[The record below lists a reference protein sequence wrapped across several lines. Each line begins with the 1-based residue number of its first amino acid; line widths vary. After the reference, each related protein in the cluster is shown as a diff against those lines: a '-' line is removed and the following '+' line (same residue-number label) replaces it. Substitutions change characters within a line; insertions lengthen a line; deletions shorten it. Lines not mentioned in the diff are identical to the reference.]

1 MIMMLTQAK
10 YNGDLYVIE
19 KEPYQITADTDAN
32 LIYVPMDSVDGY
44 RELNPNLPII
54 GYGYSTIR
62 VNREPYLDSLE
73 TIVTTESNA
82 PLMSALYTKGLAANE
97 NYMTLAEAKA
107 VTNEQLDGLLNGNSA
122 VTSFNEFKYFT
133 NVTKVG
139 TSDDANA
146 SKTSAPFR
154 QATGLKYIT
163 LPPSVKELGARAFDL
178 CKNVDRINGLEN
190 VTKFNHCS
198 LQATFSSASSMV
210 IDTLYVDKLGG
221 DMQLN
226 NVYKSEYIIKNI
238 VINSKV
244 TSIPQGAF
252 MRSIHTESIT
262 LPNSLTTIGALTN
275 NTNGAFNGCQNL
287 KRVNSDID
295 GIINIPNGVTTI
307 GWQAFN
313 LETTDNFYINEINIP
328 DSVIEIGTQAFAHHK
343 GVNTINIGSGITTID
358 KYAFNDVGSL
368 STAFTMTITA
378 TTPPTW
384 DGRLNNNTEYITI
397 YVPAESVDAYKA
409 ASGWSNYAD
418 HIKPIE

>member
-1 MIMMLTQAK
+1 MLTQAK

-32 LIYVPMDSVDGY
+32 IIYVPMDSVEGY
-44 RELNPNLPII
+44 KELNPNLPII

-163 LPPSVKELGARAFDL
+163 LPPSVKELGARAFDA
-178 CKNVDRINGLEN
+178 CSNVDRINGLEN
-190 VTKFNHCS
+190 VTKFGHCS
-198 LQATFSSASSMV
+198 LQSTFAVNSSMN
-210 IDTLYVDKLGG
+210 INTLYLDKLDGAANF
-221 DMQLN
+221 N
-226 NVYKSEYIIKNI
+226 NVNHSEYVIKNI
-238 VINSKV
+238 VIKDGITTIPKSAFYGNYHIETIAIPNSV
-244 TSIPQGAF
+244 TSIVQSAF
-252 MRSIHTESIT
+252 ATCKEI
-262 LPNSLTTIGALTN
+262 
-275 NTNGAFNGCQNL
+275 
-287 KRVNSDID
+287 KRINSDVD
-295 GIINIPNGVTTI
+295 GIINIPNSITSI
-307 GWQAFN
+307 GNDAFVVGN
-313 LETTDNFYINEINIP
+313 KIYNEYITEINIP
-328 DSVIEIGTQAFAHHK
+328 DSVTTIGSWAFAYYTK
-343 GVNTINIGSGITTID
+343 CNTLNIGSGITSIGTD
-358 KYAFNDVGSL
+358 AFNYVGNDVDK
-368 STAFTMTITA
+368 FTMTCKA
-378 TTPPTW
+378 VNPPTW
-384 DGRLNNNTEYITI
+384 DGYLNSVEDITI
-397 YVPAESVDAYKA
+397 YVPSESVDNFKA
-409 ASGWSNYAD
+409 ANGWKKYAD

>member
-1 MIMMLTQAK
+1 MLTQAK

-19 KEPYQITADTDAN
+19 KEPYTISADTDAN
-32 LIYVPMDSVDGY
+32 IIYVPMDSVDGY

-97 NYMTLAEAKA
+97 NYMTLGEAKA

-178 CKNVDRINGLEN
+178 CKNIDRINGLEN

-198 LQATFSSASSMV
+198 LQATFASDSSMN
-210 IDTLYVDKLGG
+210 INTLYVEKLGG
-221 DMQLN
+221 KLCLN
-226 NVYKSEYIIKNI
+226 NVFNSEYVIKNIIIKNG
-238 VINSKV
+238 V
-244 TSIPQGAF
+244 TEIPEGAF
-252 MRSIHTESIT
+252 AVIFHTESIYI
-262 LPNSLTTIGALTN
+262 PNTVTSIGVTTAN
-275 NTNGAFNGCQNL
+275 SSGAFVGCKNL
-287 KRVNSDID
+287 KSLNSNTE
-295 GIINIPNGVTTI
+295 GIINIPDSVTTI
-307 GWQAFN
+307 GWQAF
-313 LETTDNFYINEINIP
+313 YIGKNIFNNNIRVINIP
-328 DSVIEIGTQAFAHHK
+328 DSVTTICQWAFA
-343 GVNTINIGSGITTID
+343 NYSNCNALNIGSGITSIGAS
-358 KYAFNDVGSL
+358 AFNYVGS
-368 STAFTMTITA
+368 SANTFTMTIKA
-378 TTPPTW
+378 LTPPTW
-384 DGRLNNNTEYITI
+384 DGALNNIEDITI
-397 YVPAESVDAYKA
+397 FVPAESVDLYKA

>member
-1 MIMMLTQAK
+1 MLTQAK

-19 KEPYQITADTDAN
+19 KEPYTISADTDAN
-32 LIYVPMDSVDGY
+32 IIYVPMDSVDGY
-44 RELNPNLPII
+44 KELNPNLPII

-163 LPPSVKELGARAFDL
+163 LPSSVKELGARAFDL

-210 IDTLYVDKLGG
+210 IDTIFVDKLGG
-221 DMQLN
+221 ELQFN
-226 NVYKSEYIIKNI
+226 NVYDSEYQIKNI
-238 VINSKV
+238 VINDGI
-244 TSIPQGAF
+244 TTIPQGAF
-252 MRSIHTESIT
+252 FKCFNTESIT
-262 LPNSLTTIGALTN
+262 IPESVTTIGLSGT
-275 NTNGAFNGCQNL
+275 TSSGAFNGCKNL

-295 GIINIPNGVTTI
+295 GIINIPNNVTLI
-307 GWQAFN
+307 GNQ
-313 LETTDNFYINEINIP
+313 TFYVGRYVYNNDIKVINIP
-328 DSVIEIGTQAFAHHK
+328 DSVTTICNTAFANYSNC
-343 GVNTINIGSGITTID
+343 NTLNIGSGITSIGAS
-358 KYAFNDVGSL
+358 AFNYVGS
-368 STAFTMTITA
+368 SANTFTMTIKA
-378 TTPPTW
+378 LTPPTW
-384 DGRLNNNTEYITI
+384 DGALNNIEDITI
-397 YVPAESVDAYKA
+397 FVSSESVDAYKA

>member
-1 MIMMLTQAK
+1 MMLIQAK

-32 LIYVPMDSVDGY
+32 IIYVPMDSVDGY
-44 RELNPNLPII
+44 KELNPNLPII

-82 PLMSALYTKGLAANE
+82 NLMSALYTKGLAANE

-122 VTSFNEFKYFT
+122 ITSFNEFKYFT

-163 LPPSVKELGARAFDL
+163 LPPSVKELGARAFDA
-178 CKNVDRINGLEN
+178 CSNVDRINGLEN

-198 LQATFSSASSMV
+198 LQSTFAVNSSMN
-210 IDTLYVDKLGG
+210 INTLNIEKLNGSG
-221 DMQLN
+221 SFN
-226 NVYKSEYIIKNI
+226 NLTHSEYIIKNI
-238 VINSKV
+238 VIKDGVTQILTSAFNANYHIENITIPNTV
-244 TSIPQGAF
+244 TSIGNNAF
-252 MRSIHTESIT
+252 AECKEIRRI
-262 LPNSLTTIGALTN
+262 
-275 NTNGAFNGCQNL
+275 
-287 KRVNSDID
+287 NSDKD
-295 GIINIPNGVTTI
+295 GIINIPNSITSI
-307 GWQAFN
+307 GNSAFVVGN
-313 LETTDNFYINEINIP
+313 KIYNEYITEINIP
-328 DSVIEIGTQAFAHHK
+328 DSVTTIGEWAFAYYTK
-343 GVNTINIGSGITTID
+343 CNTLNIGSGITSIGKD
-358 KYAFNDVGSL
+358 AFNYVGNDVDK
-368 STAFTMTITA
+368 FTMTCKA
-378 TTPPTW
+378 LTPPTW
-384 DGRLNNNTEYITI
+384 DGYLNSVEDITI
-397 YVPAESVDAYKA
+397 YVPSESVDTYKA
-409 ASGWSNYAD
+409 ANGWKKYAD

>member
-32 LIYVPMDSVDGY
+32 IIYVPSDSVDGY
-44 RELNPNLPII
+44 RELNENLPIV
-54 GYGYSTIR
+54 GYDYGTIR

-82 PLMSALYTKGLAANE
+82 PLMAVLYAKGLAANE

-154 QATGLKYIT
+154 QAGLKYIT

-210 IDTLYVDKLGG
+210 IDTIFVDKLGG
-221 DMQLN
+221 ELQFN
-226 NVYKSEYIIKNI
+226 NVYDSEYQIKNI
-238 VINSKV
+238 VINDGI
-244 TSIPQGAF
+244 TTIPQGAF
-252 MRSIHTESIT
+252 YKCFNTESIT
-262 LPNSLTTIGALTN
+262 IPESVTTIGLSGT
-275 NTNGAFNGCQNL
+275 TSSGAFAVCKSI
-287 KRVNSDID
+287 KRINSDFE
-295 GIINIPNGVTTI
+295 GYINIPNNVTFI
-307 GWQAFN
+307 GNQ
-313 LETTDNFYINEINIP
+313 TFYIGKNIFNNNIKVINIP
-328 DSVIEIGTQAFAHHK
+328 DSVTTICNAAFANYSNC
-343 GVNTINIGSGITTID
+343 NTLNIGSGITSIGAS
-358 KYAFNDVGSL
+358 AFNYVGS
-368 STAFTMTITA
+368 SANTFTMTIKA
-378 TTPPTW
+378 LTPPTW
-384 DGRLNNNTEYITI
+384 DGALNNIEDITI
-397 YVPAESVDAYKA
+397 FVPAESVDAYKA
-409 ASGWSNYAD
+409 ASGFSNYAD